1 VNRLSLDD
9 IQIGK
14 PLPWDCFDKTGALLL
29 RKGVVVSSTRQIE
42 GLMTRGLY
50 VTGRPSEAAPPPP
63 VAKLT
68 PFDHL
73 DEFKLRLRSILEGIA
88 NAAQNAEIPTRL
100 IKLIGDIQAICEED
114 ADAALGMLHLDVE
127 NRYTIVHPLHV
138 AILCELI
145 ARKKEL
151 PVDERQIIIGA
162 ALTANVAMME
172 LQEQLQKQD
181 GPLTDAQKE
190 EIRLHPLYSVDM
202 MLTVGVNDDRWIA
215 AVLHHHEKLDGSG
228 YPGAFSGDAIPLSV
242 RILSL
247 ADTYSAMLAPR
258 IYRSSMMAK
267 DALREVF
274 LKRGSEIDG
283 ELAQIFI
290 KELGVF
296 PPGAFVTLKNGETAI
311 VIRRG
316 ENTMKPIVRSVIGPR
331 GAPLASCIKRDT
343 SDEDYAIRDMV
354 ARDRVVKL
362 DVRKLWGYT

>member
-1 VNRLSLDD
+1 MNRLSLED
-9 IQIGK
+9 IQVGK
-14 PLPWDCFDKTGALLL
+14 PLPWDCFDKAGQLLL

-42 GLMTRGLY
+42 GLLSRGLY
-50 VTGRPSEAAPPPP
+50 VTGRPSETAAPV

-73 DEFKLRLRSILEGIA
+73 EEFKFRLRSILDGIVNRA
-88 NAAQNAEIPTRL
+88 ENAEIPSRL
-100 IKLIGDIQAICEED
+100 LKLIGEIQAICEAD

-127 NRYTIVHPLHV
+127 SRYTVVHPLHV

-145 ARKKEL
+145 GRKKQL
-151 PVDERQIIIGA
+151 PVEERQIILGA

-181 GPLTDAQKE
+181 GPLTDAQKD
-190 EIRLHPLYSVDM
+190 EIRLHPLNSVDLL
-202 MLTVGVNDDRWIA
+202 LTAGINDDRWIT
-215 AVLHHHEKLDGSG
+215 AVLHHHERLDGSG
-228 YPGAFSGDAIPLSV
+228 YPGAMCGDAIPLSV
-242 RILSL
+242 RIVSL

-258 IYRSSMMAK
+258 IYRENMVAK

-274 LKRGSEIDG
+274 LKRGSEIDA

-316 ENTMKPIVRSVIGPR
+316 ENAMKPIVRSVLGPR
-331 GAPLASCIKRDT
+331 GAPLASCTKRDT
-343 SDEDYAIRDMV
+343 NDEDYAIRDMV
-354 ARDRVVKL
+354 PRDKIVKL